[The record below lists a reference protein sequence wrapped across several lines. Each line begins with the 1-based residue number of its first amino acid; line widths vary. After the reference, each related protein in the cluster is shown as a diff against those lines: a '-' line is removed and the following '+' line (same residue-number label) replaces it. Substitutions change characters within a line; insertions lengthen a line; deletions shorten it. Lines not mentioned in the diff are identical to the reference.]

1 MIRSASARF
10 ARTPSFSEPAVA
22 QSASDEPE
30 PCSAFQLDLSSSQ
43 FAMCKC
49 GFDRNAHKQV
59 RQRGDSDPTD
69 NKAFAR
75 KYTLDELRSR
85 KTTGNLDGL
94 DAGKL
99 EDFLEEREFLKG
111 FGMFIADFYKLPSW
125 KQKQLKQKVGIF

>member
-1 MIRSASARF
+1 
-10 ARTPSFSEPAVA
+10 
-22 QSASDEPE
+22 
-30 PCSAFQLDLSSSQ
+30 
-43 FAMCKC
+43 MCKC

-69 NKAFAR
+69 NKASSR
-75 KYTLDELRSR
+75 KYTLDQLRSR
-85 KTTGNLDGL
+85 KTMGNLDGL

-111 FGMFIADFYKLPSW
+111 FGMFIAEFYKLPSW